1 MLSITVIARAV
12 RLKHGGVESIR
23 GIKEVKLSD
32 FVGKEIIAEEPTEK
46 SNRKYRW
53 IVVAAYPS
61 YVKAVR
67 ICENGEQIT
76 QCFSVGDLVAMGLI
90 KVRKVSNTQGYR
102 FARKGYEGKI

>member
-1 MLSITVIARAV
+1 M
-12 RLKHGGVESIR
+12 
-23 GIKEVKLSD
+23 KLSD

-46 SNRKYRW
+46 SARKYKW
-53 IVVAAYPS
+53 IVVAAYPN